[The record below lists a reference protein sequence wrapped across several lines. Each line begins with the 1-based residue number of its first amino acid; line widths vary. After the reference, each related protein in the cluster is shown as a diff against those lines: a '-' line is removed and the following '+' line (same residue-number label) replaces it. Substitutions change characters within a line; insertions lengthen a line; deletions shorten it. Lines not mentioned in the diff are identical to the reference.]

1 MTDDVHADRT
11 RDVSVYR
18 LEPGHEL
25 ESYWGVLDDEAASDY
40 ASDPVDGLGEQA
52 LLVFGERPP
61 HPRAWVEHVRLLT
74 GLDLGYL
81 SSDAAALLIVRIR
94 GETFALAFGT
104 GRWLLRTHLVDRD
117 FGLDLALRVLDA
129 DAVRQVRRQY
139 LSAKARV
146 DTNLVPA
153 GQELWSFGIREH
165 AELVRQLAGTIRSA
179 ASVDLSHSRR
189 SRRRTDSVPID
200 CADRLRLPLPESP
213 QRLVADLRE
222 VARVLHEREI
232 DPSLAPLR
240 WVRRIPSDRTDI
252 TGQAWEVTVD
262 LLEILDD
269 AVSLAYPGRFHGGPD
284 ISRYTG
290 QIGRYRLDSSMLTL
304 ADLRDGLETVDRS
317 RRLRTLQTSRI
328 GGLDSSGD
336 PLAADAPAAEWLTA
350 QVDLGRDQ
358 RLVLLDGDWYDT
370 SDGYNEHV
378 ARVVDSA
385 FADRPEWNLPAWT
398 AARRSDGRLEEQ
410 DYNRYVGDK
419 IEGFICLD
427 RKLVRTPAHRRGF
440 EACDLLGPDNEL
452 VHVKRISSRTGSG
465 PLSHLFAQGIVAVD
479 SLTDRETWHRFVDL
493 VREQHPCRADRLG
506 SRPRTLVFAMHRS
519 DGPLTPDRLFTFARS
534 ELASAAILFQRLGVR
549 LQVCVI
555 P

>member
-1 MTDDVHADRT
+1 MTDEAYADRT

-25 ESYWGVLDDEAASDY
+25 ETYWGVLDEKAAADY

-61 HPRAWVEHVRLLT
+61 HPRAWVEHVQLLT

-81 SSDAAALLIVRIR
+81 SSDAAAILIVRTG
-94 GETFALAFGT
+94 GETFALTFGS
-104 GRWLLRTHLVDRD
+104 GRWLLRTHLIDRD

-146 DTNLVPA
+146 DTSLVPA

-200 CADRLRLPLPESP
+200 CADRLRIPLPEWP
-213 QRLVADLRE
+213 HRLVADLRE
-222 VARVLHEREI
+222 IGRVLHEREI

-240 WVRRIPSDRTDI
+240 WVRRIPSGRTDI
-252 TGQAWEVTVD
+252 TDHAWETTLD
-262 LLEILDD
+262 LLATLDD
-269 AVSLAYPGRFHGGPD
+269 AISLAYPGRFHGGPD

-290 QIGRYRLDSSMLTL
+290 QVGRHRIDGPTLTL
-304 ADLRDGLETVDRS
+304 ADLREGLVNVDRS
-317 RRLRTLQTSRI
+317 RQLRTLQTSRI

-350 QVDLGRDQ
+350 QVDLSRDQ

-370 SDGYNEHV
+370 SDGCIEHV
-378 ARVVDSA
+378 ARVVDGA
-385 FADRPEWNLPAWT
+385 FADRPEWSLPAWT
-398 AARRSDGRLEEQ
+398 AARRPDGRLEEHRILDLYDQ
-410 DYNRYVGDK
+410 AATGLPDDGRVVCADEFGPLNLQPRPGRGWFPAKRPARLRATFNRYGGVRHMIAALDLASGQLLYR
-419 IEGFICLD
+419 FRD
-427 RKLVRTPAHRRGF
+427 RKRWQEFLAFLRQLRRRFPTGRLYIVCDNFSPHRKAEVAAWCAAH
-440 EACDLLGPDNEL
+440 NVEL
-452 VHVKRISSRTGSG
+452 VFTPTNASW
-465 PLSHLFAQGIVAVD
+465 LNWIVRHEVA
-479 SLTDRETWHRFVDL
+479 
-493 VREQHPCRADRLG
+493 
-506 SRPRTLVFAMHRS
+506 
-519 DGPLTPDRLFTFARS
+519 
-534 ELASAAILFQRLGVR
+534 
-549 LQVCVI
+549 
-555 P
+555 